1 VTTALESCPSDDRAD
16 TGQAPDRRLRGWVA
30 QRTCDALADRS
41 ANPLNQEDIMLDD
54 LPEIPHAD
62 RSLPGTLELGAFS
75 VSLNVADLDS
85 SQRFYAS
92 LGFVTTGG
100 DPDHGYVIMRNGDAM
115 LGLFHGMFDGNILTF
130 NPGLTGRME
139 RVREF
144 TDVREI
150 ERSLRAAG
158 IDVGEAVAADAGDAG
173 PGHITLTDPDGN
185 AILID
190 QFF

>member
-1 VTTALESCPSDDRAD
+1 MFE
-16 TGQAPDRRLRGWVA
+16 
-30 QRTCDALADRS
+30 
-41 ANPLNQEDIMLDD
+41 E

-62 RSLPGTLELGAFS
+62 RTLPGELELGAFS
-75 VSLNVADLDS
+75 VSLNVADLGAS
-85 SQRFYAS
+85 RRFYEA
-92 LGFVTTGG
+92 LGFVVTGG
-100 DPDHGYVIMRNGDAM
+100 DADQGYLILRNGEAM
-115 LGLFHGMFDGNILTF
+115 LGLFQGVFEGGNILTF

-150 ERSLRAAG
+150 ERRLLDAG
-158 IDVGEAVAADAGDAG
+158 IELGDAVAADAGDSGAA
-173 PGHITLTDPDGN
+173 HITLTDPDGN